1 MAREAPGHA
10 SGGVVEFRG
19 AGTCGARQPSEA
31 GELRRIAV
39 TLAVLALAVAGV
51 AACAEPALEVSMSDQ
66 SAQPGENLLVP
77 AGYDGRYR
85 ATFTVLENLQHGP
98 QLCQTV
104 GDSDPPTCEGPD
116 VLGWAW
122 TGLDAT
128 SRRGTTYGG
137 FVVTGTW
144 DGARFTLTEAP
155 RRAGDADRRIDDT
168 AQSQPGTECAIPED
182 GWPAEPWAAAADP
195 RLAQD
200 QLLYDTEQ
208 AARAVA
214 GYGGMWL
221 DRQPDVAIV
230 NISTTGDSTSM
241 TDAVRAV
248 YSGPLC
254 VSRAA
259 LAETTLLQMQD
270 DLAGEPNVL
279 YSLPDPVTGTLKVVA
294 MAATTEFQQQ
304 CDAEFGPGAVVLI
317 GLLEPIDER

>member
-1 MAREAPGHA
+1 MN
-10 SGGVVEFRG
+10 F
-19 AGTCGARQPSEA
+19 
-31 GELRRIAV
+31 RRIAV
-39 TLAVLALAVAGV
+39 TLAVLALAAAAA
-51 AACAEPALEVSMSDQ
+51 AACAEPAVEVSMPAP
-66 SAQPGENLLVP
+66 SAQPGEGVLVP

-85 ATFTVLENLQHGP
+85 ATFTVLENPQHGP

-128 SRRGTTYGG
+128 SRRGTTYGE

-144 DGARFTLTEAP
+144 DGASLTLTETP
-155 RRAGDADRRIDDT
+155 PRAGDADRQIDDSV
-168 AQSQPGTECAIPED
+168 QSQPGTQCASPED
-182 GWPAEPWAAAADP
+182 GWPAEPWAGAADP
-195 RLAQD
+195 ALAQD
-200 QLLYDTEQ
+200 QLLYETEQ

-214 GYGGMWL
+214 GYGGLWL

-259 LAETTLLQMQD
+259 LAETTRLRMQD
-270 DLAGEPNVL
+270 DLSGEPNVL
-279 YSLPDPVTGTLKVVA
+279 YSRPDPLTGTLKVVA

-304 CDAEFGPGAVVLI
+304 CDAEYGPGAVVLI